1 MAVCNPLATALGQ
14 PAYPNRPVRVLVG
27 FAPGGLVDIAAR
39 LIAEKLSDQLG
50 QSFVI
55 ENRGGAAG
63 NLASKMDAAA
73 PPDGYTFLVTSSAVA
88 VNAVATTGAVDPRSD
103 LAPIAIIASAPTIFV
118 AKPADN
124 TKDLMEFVRSLK
136 DGRFTYATSGAG
148 TVDHL
153 TAEYLFKA
161 MPGLSGTHIPF
172 SSGSQIINAV
182 LGGHVDMAV
191 TTPAAALAFVK
202 ENSGL
207 RVLAVASRHG
217 SAVLPGAPIAAEIGF
232 PDLESA
238 SWVGLFA
245 PAGTSGSVVEIVNRA
260 VNEALLQPDLRQRFV
275 VIGYD
280 VQPRALPETV
290 EFVNT
295 EVMKWAKITKTIGFI
310 IN

>member
-1 MAVCNPLATALGQ
+1 
-14 PAYPNRPVRVLVG
+14 VRVLVG

-63 NLASKMDAAA
+63 NLASKMVAAA

-118 AKPADN
+118 AKPADG

-161 MPGLSGTHIPF
+161 IPGLSGTHIPF

-207 RVLAVASRHG
+207 RVLAVASRNG

-245 PAGTSGSVVEIVNRA
+245 PAGTSGSVVEIVNWA

-295 EVMKWAKITKTIGFI
+295 EVMKWAKITKTIGFT